1 MGLTVFDGWPKPRSV
16 AARTHSGL
24 SVASAADKL
33 PNLIN
38 RRRVILT
45 GLFLAFSFTGEF
57 LMPVLSQQN
66 ITLVTQP
73 LSSSLEIIRSLLQ
86 TRFQEFPE
94 AAHSCLPLECN
105 PRIPKRLEDSRIGF
119 VPAQAQSRGD
129 VQRHLVAAMGDAA
142 LGRPSVLAQH
152 FQYAQILHEPVAERA
167 VELQNIPIRPQSA
180 IADQIARV
188 LHRKEVFAGRQ
199 WSVI

>member
-45 GLFLAFSFTGEF
+45 GLFLAFSFTDEL

-94 AAHSCLPLECN
+94 GAHSCLPPECN
-105 PRIPKRLEDSRIGF
+105 PRIR
-119 VPAQAQSRGD
+119 QT
-129 VQRHLVAAMGDAA
+129 
-142 LGRPSVLAQH
+142 
-152 FQYAQILHEPVAERA
+152 
-167 VELQNIPIRPQSA
+167 
-180 IADQIARV
+180 
-188 LHRKEVFAGRQ
+188 AGRFPDRIRSRPGPIPRRCSKTSGGRHGGCSA
-199 WSVI
+199 WPTIRARATFPICADTPRARS